1 MAAER
6 ALATGLLALGLG
18 NAAAQELAPTTAW
31 PEVARQGITR
41 IVIVPLAQAR
51 EREAYARQIAR
62 LCPDLGSSCF
72 INFYTNT
79 TGAELATPLPDAVW
93 QEPTA
98 VYRRSVKQG
107 AELFRWSCR
116 LALEPA
122 TCF

>member
-6 ALATGLLALGLG
+6 AIATGLLVLCLAS
-18 NAAAQELAPTTAW
+18 AAAQDAVPSAAW

-41 IVIVPLAQAR
+41 IVVVPLAQAR
-51 EREAYARQIAR
+51 DREAYARQIAR
-62 LCPDLGSSCF
+62 LCQEPGSSCF
-72 INFYTNT
+72 INFYTNS
-79 TGAELATPLPDAVW
+79 TGAELGTPLPDAVW

-116 LALEPA
+116 LALDPDS
-122 TCF
+122 CF